1 MSADSLMLPAPMWI
15 DVGFYMNKAAAGA
28 STLAH
33 STFARGRTA
42 ATGRELDAGSQ
53 TEDPTPGR

>member
-1 MSADSLMLPAPMWI
+1 MLPAPMWI

>member
-1 MSADSLMLPAPMWI
+1 MLPTPIWI
-15 DVGFYMNKAAAGA
+15 DVGYYMNKDTAGS

-53 TEDPTPGR
+53 AEDPTLGR